1 MRRCIRTLWWFWYC
15 FMVLTYYTF
24 LCTWAVNVS
33 FTSGLSAIL
42 TKNITIQTA
51 ILKSQKDIAIHYSS
65 TFSQF
70 SFSIQLDCRWW
81 QIYVFFFFFQLANH
95 EHFVIACISI
105 KRPLFVSFWFKLIS
119 KIKIVFNVFWPRK
132 YCYRVLQLVATESI
146 AMSNSTSCA
155 WCRHNMPHPPVT
167 LTLKMVS
174 KSHVTWATSLPIL
187 VFLGLSVLELGPM
200 YATDRQM
207 SDSIIA

>member
-1 MRRCIRTLWWFWYC
+1 MC
-15 FMVLTYYTF
+15 
-24 LCTWAVNVS
+24 S
-33 FTSGLSAIL
+33 
-42 TKNITIQTA
+42 
-51 ILKSQKDIAIHYSS
+51 
-65 TFSQF
+65 
-70 SFSIQLDCRWW
+70 
-81 QIYVFFFFFQLANH
+81 FFFFQLAKH
-95 EHFVIACISI
+95 GHFVIACISF
-105 KRPLFVSFWFKLIS
+105 KRPLFVSFWFILMS

-187 VFLGLSVLELGPM
+187 VFVGLSVLELGPM
-200 YATDRQM
+200 YATDKTNVRQHHRLM
-207 SDSIIA
+207 PPPIRGGTIMEITSIHCHYSTTEKVLRWVLRLQYYREI